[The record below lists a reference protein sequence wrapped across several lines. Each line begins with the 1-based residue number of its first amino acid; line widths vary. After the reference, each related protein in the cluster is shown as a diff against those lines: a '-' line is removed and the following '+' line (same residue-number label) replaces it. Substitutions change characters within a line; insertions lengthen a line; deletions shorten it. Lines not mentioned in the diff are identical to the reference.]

1 VEAGGFEIL
10 AASLRADARDLDTFM
25 EVLAAK
31 LSASFP
37 ESTDVD
43 REGFRGRGR
52 VRSISVAFGEQ
63 RYGLERTSTGVTCQR
78 ARVVREIVLKNE
90 ELGLDDWIESLSE
103 DLAEAAERSERGR
116 LALERL
122 LHE

>member
-1 VEAGGFEIL
+1 MEAGGFELL
-10 AASLRADARDLDTFM
+10 AASLRADARDVNAFF

-37 ESTDVD
+37 ESTDID

-52 VRSISVAFGEQ
+52 VKSISVTLGEH
-63 RYGLERTSTGVTCQR
+63 RYGLQRNPAGVTCLR
-78 ARVVREIVLKNE
+78 ASAVRGIVLKNE
-90 ELGLDDWIESLSE
+90 VLDLDDWINSLSH
-103 DLAEAAERSERGR
+103 DLTGAAEQSERGR

-122 LHE
+122 LSE

>member
-1 VEAGGFEIL
+1 VDAGGFEIL

-63 RYGLERTSTGVTCQR
+63 RYGLERTSAGVTCRR